1 METQIKNQ
9 LLDLKLNLSNV
20 QNQINDL
27 RAREKELKTDI
38 LKLETGINI
47 GDKITLKGK
56 SGVISN
62 IIYEYNEPK
71 FVAKF
76 YRKDGSLGA
85 LEKRLY
91 SWVLN
96 AIKKATE

>member
-27 RAREKELKTDI
+27 RAKEKELKTDI

-56 SGVISN
+56 GAVISN
-62 IIYEYNEPK
+62 IIHKYNEPN

-85 LEKRLY
+85 LENILY
-91 SWVLN
+91 SWDLK